1 MCMNR
6 QNDEKQQQ
14 AIDRMACYAKMI
26 LQGAKV
32 EDIALDEATTVE
44 AVEAVIEGIK
54 DVNPYLY
61 KQVQEKL
68 HS

>member
-6 QNDEKQQQ
+6 QYDEKQQQ

-26 LQGAKV
+26 LQGVKV

-54 DVNPYLY
+54 DVNPHLY